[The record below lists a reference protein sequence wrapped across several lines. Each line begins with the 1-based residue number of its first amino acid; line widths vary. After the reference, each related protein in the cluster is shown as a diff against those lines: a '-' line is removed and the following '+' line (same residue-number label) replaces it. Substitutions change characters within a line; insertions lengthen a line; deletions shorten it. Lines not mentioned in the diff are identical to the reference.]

1 MSKYDEICTKLL
13 PIENNLISKC
23 KVTLSDVFGGLLL
36 SNIWLRQGWGETKRR
51 YRRTWLG
58 PFWVTCTLLV
68 FSVVL
73 SVIWAKLWN
82 QPFKEYLPFLLSGMI
97 PWTFISGTI
106 NESCGT
112 LISAESSIKSRQF
125 PYSILFYGLIY
136 RNLIVLAHN
145 ILVFALI
152 IPFTV
157 VKININLLLVIPGL
171 VLVSLNLLW
180 ITIAVSIICLRY
192 RDVQQLV
199 NTFIQIIMFITPIFW
214 PAEQLKSAKWIV
226 DYNVLYHL
234 IDIVRSPLLGNS
246 PTYLSYLSS
255 LILLVVGSAVTFLL
269 YSQKRTKISYWF

>member
-1 MSKYDEICTKLL
+1 MSKYDEICSKLL
-13 PIENNLISKC
+13 PLENNLISKS
-23 KVTLSDVFGGLLL
+23 KATLNDVLGGLLL

-58 PFWVTCTLLV
+58 PFWVTFTLLV

-97 PWTFISGTI
+97 PWAFISGTI

-136 RNLIVLAHN
+136 RNLIVFGHN
-145 ILVFALI
+145 LLVYALI

-157 VKININLLLVIPGL
+157 VKVNLNLLLVIPGL
-171 VLVSLNLLW
+171 LIVSLNLIW
-180 ITIAVSIICLRY
+180 ITTAISIICLRY

-214 PAEQLKSAKWIV
+214 PAEQLKSEKWIV
-226 DYNVLYHL
+226 DFNVLYHL
-234 IDIVRSPLLGNS
+234 IDIVRAPLLGNS
-246 PTYLSYLSS
+246 PQYLSYLSS
-255 LILLVVGSAVTFLL
+255 LILLVFGSTMTFLL
-269 YSQKRTKISYWF
+269 FSQKRTKISYWF

>member
-97 PWTFISGTI
+97 PWTFISGTV

-152 IPFTV
+152 ILLVGYSRVYLGDQWLSEVIESYF
-157 VKININLLLVIPGL
+157 IAGGFLLLMTVF
-171 VLVSLNLLW
+171 
-180 ITIAVSIICLRY
+180 Y
-192 RDVQQLV
+192 E
-199 NTFIQIIMFITPIFW
+199 QIKESRI
-214 PAEQLKSAKWIV
+214 
-226 DYNVLYHL
+226 
-234 IDIVRSPLLGNS
+234 RR
-246 PTYLSYLSS
+246 
-255 LILLVVGSAVTFLL
+255 
-269 YSQKRTKISYWF
+269 QKVHNI